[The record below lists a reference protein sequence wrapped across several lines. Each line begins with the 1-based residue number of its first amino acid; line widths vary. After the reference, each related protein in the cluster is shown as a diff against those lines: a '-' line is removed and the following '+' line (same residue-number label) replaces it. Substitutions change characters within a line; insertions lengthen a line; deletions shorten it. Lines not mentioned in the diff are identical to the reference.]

1 MGYLSCLVRLLVAA
15 FCVSCGCL
23 GCTCVSLAPR
33 AALITSEVVFHG
45 RVKTLEHLRTLQKV
59 DEQTGVFETW
69 IPEFN
74 DLTLVTFDIDTSWK
88 GPAPASSVIKIFS
101 VSRPRMCD
109 GFSFVLGEEY
119 TVFANRL
126 KEVVPQIEVREDK
139 SKIYD
144 VGFCPGPMIPGPVNK
159 GIAIL
164 GRPAQSRR

>member
-1 MGYLSCLVRLLVAA
+1 MRS
-15 FCVSCGCL
+15 L
-23 GCTCVSLAPR
+23 GA
-33 AALITSEVVFHG
+33 G
-45 RVKTLEHLRTLQKV
+45 Q
-59 DEQTGVFETW
+59 
-69 IPEFN
+69 FN
-74 DLTLVTFDIDTSWK
+74 DLTLVTFDIDASWK
-88 GPAPASSVIKIFS
+88 GPAPASLVIKIFS

-109 GFSFVLGEEY
+109 GFSFVLDEEC

-164 GRPAQSRR
+164 GRPVQNQR